1 MCAWDGG
8 GAAQGHH
15 LRRRRALLLPFSGSR
30 PRLLLPSR
38 SPWSGSGGREGG
50 EEGEEEV
57 LKVEGARRP

>member
-1 MCAWDGG
+1 MEAE
-8 GAAQGHH
+8 
-15 LRRRRALLLPFSGSR
+15 LRKATTCEEEGRCWALLLPFSGSR

-38 SPWSGSGGREGG
+38 SPWSGSGGRERG